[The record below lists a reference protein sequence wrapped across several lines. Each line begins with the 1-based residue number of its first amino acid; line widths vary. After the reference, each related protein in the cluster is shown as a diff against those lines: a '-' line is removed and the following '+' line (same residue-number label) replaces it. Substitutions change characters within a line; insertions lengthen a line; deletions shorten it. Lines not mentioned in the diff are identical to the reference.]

1 MAPSANTAKQRR
13 APGNARLTAD
23 SDSDAEYQAY
33 NGRLQQASAAR
44 ARLRKARETRDKNR
58 AALATAYDSSLER
71 IVSRAEKSIAKYHDL
86 QGERINQL
94 ALTDPDRDRMAI
106 RVAHL
111 RRLKQAVDRRDEKTG
126 QIARKLAE
134 HQRRMLNLAIQLQAL
149 YEGRME
155 DVAALLEEGG
165 GGGGGAAAAAA
176 VGGAGLAAGETLD
189 SGDRTGREMV

>member
-1 MAPSANTAKQRR
+1 MAPSANTAKQRKT
-13 APGNARLTAD
+13 PGNAGLTAD

-58 AALATAYDSSLER
+58 AALATAYDASLEQA
-71 IVSRAEKSIAKYHDL
+71 VSRVEQSIAKYRDL
-86 QGERINQL
+86 Q
-94 ALTDPDRDRMAI
+94 TAI
-106 RVAHL
+106 RAARL
-111 RRLKQAVDRRDEKTG
+111 RRLKQAVDRRDEKAA

-155 DVAALLEEGG
+155 DVAALLGE
-165 GGGGGAAAAAA
+165 
-176 VGGAGLAAGETLD
+176 GGAGRVAGAMPGA
-189 SGDRTGREMV
+189 GDRSGREKAE

>member
-44 ARLRKARETRDKNR
+44 ARLRKAKETRDKNR
-58 AALATAYDSSLER
+58 TALATAYDSSVEQ
-71 IVSRAEKSIAKYHDL
+71 IVSRVEKSIAKYHDL
-86 QGERINQL
+86 Q
-94 ALTDPDRDRMAI
+94 MAI

-111 RRLKQAVDRRDEKTG
+111 RRLKQAVDRRDEKAG

-165 GGGGGAAAAAA
+165 AAAAA
-176 VGGAGLAAGETLD
+176 VGVAGLAAGETLNT
-189 SGDRTGREMV
+189 GDRTGREVE

>member
-86 QGERINQL
+86 Q
-94 ALTDPDRDRMAI
+94 MAI

-165 GGGGGAAAAAA
+165 GGGGAAAAAAA